1 MERGS
6 KFIEDDNL
14 NEGMSYLSLSGSNDF
29 SNDLN
34 DSDSC
39 SHTNECGQNDDYGTN
54 MVSANDGVTVCS
66 LNEGDPSDDDVMFV
80 GSSITV
86 KTEKDAKESSSNEA
100 YESVVNK
107 SSGNLD
113 TLKDDNVDNASNK
126 SGWLI
131 SNFKRAPRAHYVHNA
146 NNIRKGSKYLTNHA
160 SRRNSNRGSLELLD
174 NIMDIKDL
182 SKVSSQCSTVSNNT
196 NYTYPSSYHIN
207 CSDGKKSR
215 RKRTF
220 LRQYINP
227 APCNYPLNYCNDD
240 IMYGNDSN
248 RGLLR
253 FFNPERINSWMKTIF
268 NVTKT
273 IILIYVV
280 VSIFLIVKK
289 DIETHIQRNV
299 KTVDNESLTCLNEYK
314 RNKCGIL
321 EIPALVDQCREWE
334 ICMKKDSL
342 NYENIS
348 LISASVI
355 ASSIKH
361 FISQLDLKSLLFILF
376 IFLLILYRNRPQR
389 QSSQPPGVY
398 YMDGNNGY
406 SQRLNRYFVPNYLNK
421 SIYPYANNN

>member
-1 MERGS
+1 MDSRGKFMED
-6 KFIEDDNL
+6 ENL

-29 SNDLN
+29 SNDIN
-34 DSDSC
+34 NCDSGG
-39 SHTNECGQNDDYGTN
+39 HANESGINGDLSANMAPGIERGTN
-54 MVSANDGVTVCS
+54 YK
-66 LNEGDPSDDDVMFV
+66 LNEGDPSDDEVMFV

-86 KTEKDAKESSSNEA
+86 KTEKEAKEPLSDEA
-100 YESVVNK
+100 YDAVVDK
-107 SSGNLD
+107 SGGDQDGFKGDHADSAG
-113 TLKDDNVDNASNK
+113 NK

-131 SNFKRAPRAHYVHNA
+131 SNFKRAPRAHYVQNA
-146 NNIRKGSKYLTNHA
+146 NSIRKGSNK
-160 SRRNSNRGSLELLD
+160 GSLELLD
-174 NIMDIKDL
+174 NIIDIKDL

-196 NYTYPSSYHIN
+196 SYTYPSSYHFN
-207 CSDGKKSR
+207 CGDGRRSR
-215 RKRTF
+215 RRRSS
-220 LRQYINP
+220 LRQYATP
-227 APCNYPLNYCNDD
+227 APCNYPLNYCDD
-240 IMYGNDSN
+240 IMYSNGGNK
-248 RGLLR
+248 GFLR

-280 VSIFLIVKK
+280 VSIFLIVKR

-314 RNKCGIL
+314 RNKCGVL

-376 IFLLILYRNRPQR
+376 IFLLILYRNRPR
-389 QSSQPPGVY
+389 QISHPSGTY
-398 YMDGNNGY
+398 YVDGSNGY
-406 SQRLNRYFVPNYLNK
+406 SQRLNRYFVPNYMNK

>member
-1 MERGS
+1 MERGA

-34 DSDSC
+34 GSDSGRQA
-39 SHTNECGQNDDYGTN
+39 NENGLNDDSRAN
-54 MVSANDGVTVCS
+54 MASRNDSSTAYNV
-66 LNEGDPSDDDVMFV
+66 NEGDPSDDDVMFV

-86 KTEKDAKESSSNEA
+86 KTEKDGKDSSSHEDS
-100 YESVVNK
+100 ELVVNE
-107 SSGNLD
+107 SGGIVDN
-113 TLKDDNVDNASNK
+113 LKDDNADNESNK

-131 SNFKRAPRAHYVHNA
+131 SNFKRAPRAHYIHNA
-146 NNIRKGSKYLTNHA
+146 NAIRKGSKYLINHP
-160 SRRNSNRGSLELLD
+160 SRRNSNKGSLELLD
-174 NIMDIKDL
+174 SIMDIKDL

-196 NYTYPSSYHIN
+196 NYTYPSSYHFN

-220 LRQYINP
+220 LRQYVNP

-240 IMYGNDSN
+240 IMYRSDSN

-273 IILIYVV
+273 IILMYVV

-299 KTVDNESLTCLNEYK
+299 KTVDNESLTCLNEYT

-389 QSSQPPGVY
+389 QSGQPSGMY
-398 YMDGNNGY
+398 YMDGNNSY

-421 SIYPYANNN
+421 SIYPYSNN